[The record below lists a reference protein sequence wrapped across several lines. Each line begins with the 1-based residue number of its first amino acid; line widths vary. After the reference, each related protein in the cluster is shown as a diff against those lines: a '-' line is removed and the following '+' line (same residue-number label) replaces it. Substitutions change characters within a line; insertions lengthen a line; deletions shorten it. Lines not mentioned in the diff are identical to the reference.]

1 MAFAMNFDYRNG
13 SIHWMDTPGKRI
25 RALRQS
31 KGLSQVTVAGLAG
44 MDQST
49 LSDIE
54 NDKGFSAENLMRLCE
69 VLTSDARYI
78 MRGTSGADDVLQRV
92 KVLIDQAQ
100 NEKTSLTDVSATEK
114 PPIAHTPKARTLK
127 SVSTGKKPQLNPEV
141 RRKLVS
147 KKGSKNERRSSK
159 AKKKS
164 GDGETS

>member
-1 MAFAMNFDYRNG
+1 MNFDYRNG
-13 SIHWMDTPGKRI
+13 NIHWMDTPGKRV

-69 VLTSDARYI
+69 VLASDAQYI
-78 MRGTSGADDVLQRV
+78 MRGTSNVDDVLQKIKALV
-92 KVLIDQAQ
+92 SHPQS
-100 NEKTSLTDVSATEK
+100 ETFSLGDVSDKGK
-114 PPIAHTPKARTLK
+114 PAVSPAPERRTLK
-127 SVSTGKKPQLNPEV
+127 VVKPVKAPQLDPEV

-147 KKGSKNERRSSK
+147 KKGAKSERSSAK
-159 AKKKS
+159 AQKK
-164 GDGETS
+164 